1 MANIS
6 NYRPISLLTSFSKTF
21 EKIIFTRLTRHLN
34 YNHVLVE
41 EQFGFRTKS
50 SMGLASYK
58 LINDMLTS
66 LNNRLLVGG
75 VFCDLQKAFEC
86 VYHDLLLSK
95 MLWYGISGKGYN
107 LIQSYLRSRY
117 QRVIIANKSRQYY
130 SEWEPIRYSVPQG
143 SILGPLFFILYINDL
158 PKTMEISANLFADDS
173 SMIITK
179 SDPMEFTNTINRN
192 IIKITRWFK
201 SNSLSL
207 NTDKTHFLQFH
218 TKINQNYDIQIS
230 FENKQISKA
239 QNIKFLGIIID
250 SSLSWKQHID
260 DIIHKLNE
268 ECFAIRSIKLF
279 MSLEAMR
286 SIYFSYFHSILSYGS
301 IF

>member
-1 MANIS
+1 
-6 NYRPISLLTSFSKTF
+6 
-21 EKIIFTRLTRHLN
+21 
-34 YNHVLVE
+34 
-41 EQFGFRTKS
+41 
-50 SMGLASYK
+50 
-58 LINDMLTS
+58 
-66 LNNRLLVGG
+66 
-75 VFCDLQKAFEC
+75 
-86 VYHDLLLSK
+86 
-95 MLWYGISGKGYN
+95 
-107 LIQSYLRSRY
+107 
-117 QRVIIANKSRQYY
+117 
-130 SEWEPIRYSVPQG
+130 
-143 SILGPLFFILYINDL
+143 
-158 PKTMEISANLFADDS
+158 MEISANLFADDS

-192 IIKITRWFK
+192 IIQITRWFK

-301 IF
+301 IFWGNSVHSKYIFKIQKRTIRVITNSGIRDSCRDLFKKKLQILPLYFQYIYSLLMFVVKNRDLFKLNSDIRKISTRYNNDFHLPSSQPKLFQKWVFCSGIKTYSHLPLTIKEMSYDVKRFRQALKRFIHSNSFYSLEECFDSNWKWVMLCLL